1 MSEGIPH
8 NRGRWRAGFTL
19 LEVLI
24 VTAVIGIL
32 AAIVLIT
39 MGDGA
44 DSARREVAKRFEK
57 SLESGLA
64 MYVAQVG
71 HVPNSFYGWVAFGD
85 SGSQMNFV
93 RVERSLRLALANPD
107 ADVSTK
113 SDSTQLKL
121 VFPNNM
127 VATYDF
133 NPATGKITTT
143 ITP

>member
-1 MSEGIPH
+1 MSEGLSH
-8 NRGRWRAGFTL
+8 NRSALRAGFTL

-24 VTAVIGIL
+24 VTAVIGVL

-57 SLESGLA
+57 TLESGMA

-71 HVPNSFYGWVAFGD
+71 QIPRSFYGWVAFGEG
-85 SGSQMNFV
+85 GSQMNFV
-93 RVERSLRLALANPD
+93 RVEKSLRLEMANPD
-107 ADVSTK
+107 ADVSTR

-121 VFPNNM
+121 VFPGNM

-133 NPATGKITTT
+133 NPAHGKITMT